1 MVDNIRIHYLVIDR
15 QGYAIAL
22 NVIGYKIVMMLGG
35 GVICL
40 ISISFGW
47 ITGFIG
53 LSTLLLC
60 VSGIRFDI
68 KRMVGRRVGNRIAGC
83 W

>member
-1 MVDNIRIHYLVIDR
+1 MVVNMRNHYLVIDR

-22 NVIGYKIVMMLGG
+22 NATGYTIVTMLGG

-40 ISISFGW
+40 VSITFRSITRSF
-47 ITGFIG
+47 G

-60 VSGIRFDI
+60 VSGIRFYMKC
-68 KRMVGRRVGNRIAGC
+68 KRTLTGSVSQNYRS
-83 W
+83 

>member
-15 QGYAIAL
+15 QGYAVAL
-22 NVIGYKIVMMLGG
+22 NAIGYTIVMMLGG

-40 ISISFGW
+40 ISITFGS

-60 VSGIRFDI
+60 VSGIRFFFYI
-68 KRMVGRRVGNRIAGC
+68 KRKRTLTGSIFPKL
-83 W
+83 